1 MGKKSL
7 IILCVLPWLVTL
19 TCLGYF
25 MWREWEP
32 KQVLLDHKKAT
43 LCDGGRFSLTYCG
56 TNRSKSSN
64 EKIETEVAI
73 IEMQSVRDIGV
84 LDEEGFGFEKIPSE
98 ATLNLKLGQYVR
110 FVTDHVW
117 YKLALLELKE
127 SQVVVGIWN
136 IEQPTDAYPR

>member
-1 MGKKSL
+1 
-7 IILCVLPWLVTL
+7 
-19 TCLGYF
+19 

-32 KQVLLDHKKAT
+32 KQVILDHKKAT
-43 LCDGGRFSLTYCG
+43 LCDSGRFSLTYCG

-84 LDEEGFGFEKIPSE
+84 LDEEGFGFGKIPFE

-117 YKLALLELKE
+117 HKLALLELKE
-127 SQVVVGIWN
+127 SQVVVGIWK